1 MPSTIRDLTE
11 LTAVAV
17 DDYFLVSDTS
27 DVTNRDKK
35 ISQAN
40 LLGSAALRTGV
51 PVLNRVATWAN
62 GTTLQDSTVSIL
74 DMGRLS
80 VAQTYTG
87 LITAQGGVR
96 TGTATINSASFIQF
110 TPPVNAGMALFWCT
124 NSSLV
129 YGMIM
134 YRTASYIGSVFLG
147 TNMTVIN
154 GALNGTTGTAGKC
167 AIGMAGSDIYLENQ
181 LGASRSF
188 AWMFFV

>member
-27 DVTNRDKK
+27 DVTNRDKR

-40 LLGSAALRTGV
+40 LLGAAALRTGT
-51 PVLNRVATWAN
+51 PILNRVATWAN

-87 LITAQGGVR
+87 LMTGAGGYR
-96 TGTATINSASFIQF
+96 TGGTTINNLSFFQF
-110 TPPVNAGMALFWCT
+110 PAPSIAGMALFWCT
-124 NSSLV
+124 NSPTA
-129 YGMIM
+129 YGMIF
-134 YRTASYIGSVFLG
+134 YRNAAYISSVFMG
-147 TNMTVIN
+147 ATMNM
-154 GALNGTTGTAGKC
+154 LNGPLTGSSGVSGRAT
-167 AIGMAGSDIYLENQ
+167 IGMSGTDMYLENQ
-181 LGASRSF
+181 LGSARSF